1 MMFIAHCLKY
11 LLGYFRAPFLVHYYS
26 IYLYVTFLY
35 SFMLITLM
43 IIPHTQQVLEF
54 TTKYLLLEQASGIF
68 SKWLMDNYLKAN
80 PDKYH
85 ALLSKTSQTK
95 LIVKH
100 VPIASSWCENLLGIK
115 IDQKLS
121 FEPHVELLCKKNS
134 QKLNA
139 LAQMASSLKFKQR
152 KLLLNAFI
160 AAQFFYAPI
169 IWIKQSD

>member
-1 MMFIAHCLKY
+1 
-11 LLGYFRAPFLVHYYS
+11 
-26 IYLYVTFLY
+26 
-35 SFMLITLM
+35 
-43 IIPHTQQVLEF
+43 
-54 TTKYLLLEQASGIF
+54 
-68 SKWLMDNYLKAN
+68 MDNYLKAN

-121 FEPHVELLCKKNS
+121 FEPHVKLLCKKNS